1 MTKTADLCD
10 RYGERLQVLD
20 PLFRHYTGRREFAGR
35 IVTVK
40 VHEDN
45 ALVRTALGRNGA
57 GQVLVIDGGG
67 SLRSAVVGGQV
78 AQLAADQGWEG
89 LLVYGCV
96 RDTHELARI
105 PLGVLALATC
115 PVPPGKNGFG
125 ETDVPVRLA
134 GAVLRPGEYLYA
146 DDDGVVVAAAPL
158 D

>member
-10 RYGERLQVLD
+10 GHREQLQVLD
-20 PLFRHYTGRREFAGR
+20 PVFRHYGARREFAGR

-67 SLRSAVVGGQV
+67 SLRSALVGGQV

-89 LLVYGCV
+89 LLVYGCI
-96 RDTHELARI
+96 RDSLEIAQI

-115 PVPPGKNGFG
+115 PVPPKKHGFG
-125 ETDVPVRLA
+125 ETEVPVRFA
-134 GAVLRPGEYLYA
+134 GAVFRPGAYLYA
-146 DDDGVVVAAAPL
+146 DEDGIAVAAAKL